1 MNFSIHLSDTL
12 AERLQQIA
20 QETGRS
26 RNALIREAVESWL
39 ASREQRRWP
48 QEVLDFQGVPDTVPF
63 EQDRTNLLP
72 PREPFDALST

>member
-12 AERLQQIA
+12 AKHLQQIA

-26 RNALIREAVESWL
+26 RNALIQEAVESWL

-48 QEVLDFQGVPDTVPF
+48 QEVLDFEGVPDAVPF
-63 EQDRTNLLP
+63 EQSRVDLLP
-72 PREPFDALST
+72 PHEPFDALST

>member
-1 MNFSIHLSDTL
+1 MNLSIHLSDTL
-12 AERLQQIA
+12 AERLQRIA

-48 QEVLDFQGVPDTVPF
+48 QEVLDFEGVPDAVPF
-63 EQDRTNLLP
+63 EQSRVDLLP
-72 PREPFDALST
+72 PHEPFDALST